1 MRTRRAMEFPVR
13 RLAVLAIVL
22 LLAPPLTSS
31 SPAATACAHQIL
43 RDWSADGR
51 VTKNYALPCYEEA
64 IDALPTD
71 IRDYT
76 NAEDVITR
84 ALSSAVRSGSS
95 NGMAAEPLDTSASDA
110 GPVLVAAAG
119 LALLVLAAGSAGCV
133 VRRRRSQHA
142 LGP

>member
-1 MRTRRAMEFPVR
+1 MH
-13 RLAVLAIVL
+13 RLVVLAIVL
-22 LLAPPLTSS
+22 FLAPPLTSS

-43 RDWSADGR
+43 RDWSADGH
-51 VTKNYALPCYEEA
+51 VTKKYALPCYEEA

-95 NGMAAEPLDTSASDA
+95 NGAAVEPPDTTVRDA
-110 GPVLVAAAG
+110 GPVLLASAG
-119 LALLVLAAGSAGCV
+119 FALVVLAAGGAGYV
-133 VRRRRSQHA
+133 VRRRRSQHG

>member
-1 MRTRRAMEFPVR
+1 MR

-95 NGMAAEPLDTSASDA
+95 NGMAAEPLDTSVRDA
-110 GPVLVAAAG
+110 GPVLSAAAC
-119 LALLVLAAGSAGCV
+119 LALVVLAAGGAGYL
-133 VRRRRSQHA
+133 VRRRRSQHG

>member
-1 MRTRRAMEFPVR
+1 VH
-13 RLAVLAIVL
+13 RLAALALVL

-31 SPAATACAHQIL
+31 SPAATACANQIL
-43 RDWSADGR
+43 RDWSADGY
-51 VTKNYALPCYEEA
+51 VTKKYALPCYEEA

-84 ALSSAVRSGSS
+84 ALSSAVRSSGSS
-95 NGMAAEPLDTSASDA
+95 GGAAEPPASARDT
-110 GPVLVAAAG
+110 GPVPFAAAG
-119 LALLVLAAGSAGCV
+119 LALVVLAAGGTGYV
-133 VRRRRSQHA
+133 VRRRRSQHG

>member
-1 MRTRRAMEFPVR
+1 MH
-13 RLAVLAIVL
+13 RLAALAVVL

-31 SPAATACAHQIL
+31 SPAATACANQIL
-43 RDWSADGR
+43 RDWSADGH
-51 VTKNYALPCYEEA
+51 VTKKYALPCYEEA

-84 ALSSAVRSGSS
+84 ALSSAVRSSGS
-95 NGMAAEPLDTSASDA
+95 NGAAAEPPDASARDT
-110 GPVLVAAAG
+110 GPVLFAAAG
-119 LALLVLAAGSAGCV
+119 LALVVLAAGGTGYV
-133 VRRRRSQHA
+133 VRRRRSQHG

>member
-1 MRTRRAMEFPVR
+1 MH

-22 LLAPPLTSS
+22 FLAPPLTSS

-43 RDWSADGR
+43 RDWSADGH
-51 VTKNYALPCYEEA
+51 VTKKYALPCYEEA

-95 NGMAAEPLDTSASDA
+95 NGAAVEPLNTSVRDA
-110 GPVLVAAAG
+110 GPVLFAAAG
-119 LALLVLAAGSAGCV
+119 LALVVLATGGAGYV
-133 VRRRRSQHA
+133 VRRRRSQHG

>member
-1 MRTRRAMEFPVR
+1 MH
-13 RLAVLAIVL
+13 RLAVLAVVL

-31 SPAATACAHQIL
+31 SPAATACANQIL

-51 VTKNYALPCYEEA
+51 VTKKYALPCYEEA

-95 NGMAAEPLDTSASDA
+95 NGAAAEPLDTSVRDA
-110 GPVLVAAAG
+110 GPVLFAAAG
-119 LALLVLAAGSAGCV
+119 LALVVLAAGGTGYV
-133 VRRRRSQHA
+133 VRRRRSQHG
-142 LGP
+142 LDP

>member
-1 MRTRRAMEFPVR
+1 MH
-13 RLAVLAIVL
+13 RLALLAVVLF
-22 LLAPPLTSS
+22 LAPPLTSA
-31 SPAATACAHQIL
+31 SPAATACATQIL

-51 VTKNYALPCYEEA
+51 VTKTYALPCYEEA

-84 ALSSAVRSGSS
+84 ALSSAVRSNGST
-95 NGMAAEPLDTSASDA
+95 GAATKPVDTSARGA
-110 GPVLVAAAG
+110 GPMLFSVAG
-119 LALLVLAAGSAGCV
+119 LALAVLAAGGAGYV
-133 VRRRRSQHA
+133 VRRRRSHPG